1 MKIIIYFFS
10 FCCFA
15 QIKKE
20 NILNYQKSIIE
31 QELTGSNR
39 GIIFQ
44 NGEVIFDQTVNSNKN
59 GDLDI
64 NEETIFPIWS
74 MSKPITI
81 VAMMSLIE
89 KGIIDLEDPVYKY
102 IPSFKNINCKGNN
115 SIYPCK
121 NELKIIHLMSHRSGF
136 GYYSNP
142 GYGYGFTNTIKYN
155 NLEEFISDVA
165 KVTLEFEPGSDYLY
179 GINQAILGRI
189 IEVVTKKSFFEYLFK
204 TILDPLKMN
213 NTKFHLTDEEKLR
226 FQPLYIN
233 HNSLKGFTYEL
244 NKLSYSI
251 DNRAHFGGE
260 GLVST
265 ASDYMKFCKM
275 LLNKGIYNGKRIISE
290 KSIKIMTDVYSE
302 KGIINGQLPG
312 KKVYYGFSF
321 FVVDPV
327 SDGIDFSKRL
337 YGWDGYHCTRF

>member
-89 KGIIDLEDPVYKY
+89 KGIIDL
-102 IPSFKNINCKGNN
+102 
-115 SIYPCK
+115 
-121 NELKIIHLMSHRSGF
+121 
-136 GYYSNP
+136 
-142 GYGYGFTNTIKYN
+142 
-155 NLEEFISDVA
+155 
-165 KVTLEFEPGSDYLY
+165 
-179 GINQAILGRI
+179 
-189 IEVVTKKSFFEYLFK
+189 
-204 TILDPLKMN
+204 
-213 NTKFHLTDEEKLR
+213 
-226 FQPLYIN
+226 
-233 HNSLKGFTYEL
+233 
-244 NKLSYSI
+244 
-251 DNRAHFGGE
+251 
-260 GLVST
+260 
-265 ASDYMKFCKM
+265 
-275 LLNKGIYNGKRIISE
+275 
-290 KSIKIMTDVYSE
+290 
-302 KGIINGQLPG
+302 
-312 KKVYYGFSF
+312 
-321 FVVDPV
+321 
-327 SDGIDFSKRL
+327 
-337 YGWDGYHCTRF
+337 